1 MMFNVLTVLII
12 VVIVGLLIDIVRK
25 MSGSGIILFI
35 GLATLFIGERV
46 LGLGE
51 WRIYASGF
59 GAALVAA
66 SMGLRAYAMTRSQ
79 GDRKKLHRQALAWT
93 LVVLAGLVLY
103 AITSETGQGLFGVDE
118 DSAPRWIGAW
128 SSIFPIVVLAGAFP
142 IFVSDRALAVHPV
155 VLPPGAGRRAIETG
169 LIAAL
174 SIALIFPVNYIASSN
189 DMEWDYA
196 YFRTTK
202 PGESTLSIV
211 KTLAEPVE
219 VVLFFSPGNDV
230 RREVEPYFNQLQQA
244 SEGNLTVRVVDQA
257 LDPELAEELKIRDN
271 GQVAIRQGD
280 NHEPI
285 KIGTDLDKAKRDL
298 KKLDSNVQKAMLK
311 LTKGQRTVYML
322 VGHGEASSRE
332 KENRLRKLNLFKKNA
347 LESQNLKVKNL
358 GVADGS
364 TDAIPDDAAA
374 VIIAAPETEILPEE
388 AEALKAYW
396 DDGGKLFVLLEPD
409 GDALTALLSHIGV
422 EAGPGPLAHETAF
435 INQRRGPADRVLL
448 ATNKFGSHASV
459 KTLSRQSAQMGV
471 IVPTVRP
478 VAKLE
483 GTANKVSTL
492 IRSFPDTWAD
502 ADGNFKNDEGEEK
515 KVFELAV
522 AVEPAEG
529 DARAIVVGDVEL
541 LGDPILSQSKG
552 NFVFGLDGIRW
563 LIGDEDIAGDIESE
577 EDVKIVH
584 SRDEDQMWF
593 YATVFA
599 VPFLILAIGLLIV
612 RRRITNVEAK

>member
-1 MMFNVLTVLII
+1 MFNLLTVL
-12 VVIVGLLIDIVRK
+12 VLLVLIALLYDIVRK
-25 MSGSGIILFI
+25 MSGSGIILFL
-35 GLATLFIGERV
+35 GLAGIFIGERV
-46 LGLGE
+46 LGFGE
-51 WRIYASGF
+51 WRFYAT
-59 GAALVAA
+59 GAGATLIAV
-66 SMGLRAYAMTRSQ
+66 SLGLRAFAMVRSA
-79 GDRKKLHRQALAWT
+79 GDRRKLEGQAIGWT
-93 LVVLAGLVLY
+93 VLVLVGLYFY
-103 AITSETGQGLFGVDE
+103 ALTSETGLSLFGVDE
-118 DSAPRWIGAW
+118 DAAPRWVGAW
-128 SSIFPIVVLAGAFP
+128 GSIFPIVILVGSFP
-142 IFVSDRALAVHPV
+142 IFIADRALVVHPV
-155 VLPPGAGRRAIETG
+155 VLPPGAGRRAIEAG
-169 LIAAL
+169 LVAAL
-174 SIALIFPVNYIASSN
+174 SIALVFPVNYIAASK
-189 DMEWDYA
+189 DVEWDYA

-230 RREVEPYFNQLQQA
+230 RREVEPYFNQLRDVSA
-244 SEGNLTVRVVDQA
+244 GNLTVRVVDQA
-257 LDPELAEELKIRDN
+257 LDPELAETLKIRDN
-271 GQVAIRQGD
+271 GQIAIRQGD

-347 LESQNLKVKNL
+347 LESQNLKVKNF

-364 TDAIPDDAAA
+364 TDAVPDDAAA

-388 AEALKAYW
+388 AEALKKYW
-396 DDGGKLFVLLEPD
+396 DDGGKLFILLEPD
-409 GDALTALLSHIGV
+409 GDALPRVLGHIGV

-435 INQRRGPADRVLL
+435 INQRRGPADRILL

-478 VAKLE
+478 VAKAE

-492 IRSFPDTWAD
+492 VRTFPDTWAD
-502 ADGNFKNDEGEEK
+502 TNGNFKNDEGEEK
-515 KVFELAV
+515 KVFEVAV
-522 AVEPAEG
+522 AVEPPEG
-529 DARAIVVGDVEL
+529 EARAIVVGDVEM

-584 SRDEDQMWF
+584 SRAEDQLWF
-593 YATVFA
+593 YGTVFA
-599 VPFLILAIGLLIV
+599 VPLLILAIGLLIV
-612 RRRITNVEAK
+612 RRRNKKVEAK

>member
-1 MMFNVLTVLII
+1 
-12 VVIVGLLIDIVRK
+12 
-25 MSGSGIILFI
+25 
-35 GLATLFIGERV
+35 
-46 LGLGE
+46 
-51 WRIYASGF
+51 
-59 GAALVAA
+59 
-66 SMGLRAYAMTRSQ
+66 
-79 GDRKKLHRQALAWT
+79 
-93 LVVLAGLVLY
+93 
-103 AITSETGQGLFGVDE
+103 
-118 DSAPRWIGAW
+118 
-128 SSIFPIVVLAGAFP
+128 
-142 IFVSDRALAVHPV
+142 
-155 VLPPGAGRRAIETG
+155 
-169 LIAAL
+169 
-174 SIALIFPVNYIASSN
+174 VNYIAASK
-189 DMEWDYA
+189 DIEWDYA

-230 RREVEPYFNQLQQA
+230 RREVEPYFNQLQQV

-257 LDPELAEELKIRDN
+257 LDPQLAEELKIRDN
-271 GQVAIRQGD
+271 GQIAIRQGE

-311 LTKGQRTVYML
+311 LTRGQRTVYML

-364 TDAIPDDAAA
+364 TAAIPDDAAA
-374 VIIAAPETEILPEE
+374 VIIAAPETELLPEE
-388 AEALKAYW
+388 VESLKKYW
-396 DDGGKLFVLLEPD
+396 DDGGKLFVFLEPD
-409 GDALTALLSHIGV
+409 GDALTELLAHLGV
-422 EAGPGPLAHETAF
+422 EAGPGPLAHQSAF

-459 KTLSRQSAQMGV
+459 KTLSRQSTQMGV
-471 IVPTVRP
+471 IIPTVRP
-478 VAKLE
+478 VAKVE

-502 ADGNFKNDEGEEK
+502 TNGNYKNDEEEEK

-522 AVEPAEG
+522 AVEPPEG
-529 DARAIVVGDVEL
+529 EARAIVVGDVEL

-552 NFVFGLDGIRW
+552 NFVFGLDGVRW
-563 LIGDEDIAGDIESE
+563 LIGDEEIAGDIESE

-584 SRDEDQMWF
+584 SRTEDQKWF
-593 YATVFA
+593 YFTVFA
-599 VPFLILAIGLLIV
+599 IPLLILALGLIIV
-612 RRRITNVEAK
+612 RRRTTKVEAK